1 MEEGGMPGIRDN
13 MKAPKASGGL
23 ILAGFGYSMIRRC
36 YKKKMNC
43 CEKTTEDGL
52 TKC

>member
-1 MEEGGMPGIRDN
+1 MPGIQDI

-23 ILAGFGYSMIRRC
+23 ILAGIGYSMIRRC

-43 CEKTTEDGL
+43 CEKTAKDGL